1 VAALGAPGVARAAE
15 PGAARVLVWH
25 CSDEALEG
33 TGFPGCEATGKALR
47 IEIGGSV
54 LGIKEV
60 YAEDARPADAERMA
74 RERGAIFV
82 AWVEGREG
90 GYVIYAYDALN
101 DQVLSKSVEVEKGT
115 APPDAA
121 EVAFLYR
128 NMLGTSLYADLE
140 SIESDSGLWSLA
152 FPEEKVQVVKEVE
165 QLEPEPAR
173 VHLSLGYTLLSNPQ
187 RKKIEEWPAWHALSM
202 GLGVRVHEIVA
213 VALELGV
220 TPVASPFTAKRDG
233 VPLVK
238 LKTFLVDVRA
248 SARVKVL
255 DAGPFTLLPAAG
267 VAMSVTVAEIEGGHI
282 SGNTQKSYPHGSAFV
297 SLLMRLM
304 MHRNVGFGLELG
316 AEALFKRYT
325 YGLEMEEGEV
335 VTLLKM
341 GWLGLFVRF
350 GLVFA
355 L

>member
-1 VAALGAPGVARAAE
+1 MAVLGAPGVAGAAE

-33 TGFPGCEATGKALR
+33 TEFPGCEATGKALR

-54 LGIKEV
+54 LSIKDV
-60 YAEDARPADAERMA
+60 YAEAARPADAERMA

-82 AWVEGREG
+82 AWVEGQEG

-101 DQVLSKSVEVEKGT
+101 DQVLSKSVEIEKGT

-152 FPEEKVQVVKEVE
+152 FPAEKVQVVKEVE

-173 VHLSLGYTLLSNPQ
+173 VHLTLGYTLLSNPLE
-187 RKKIEEWPAWHALSM
+187 KPAAWHALSM

-213 VALELGV
+213 VALDLGV
-220 TPVASPFTAKRDG
+220 TPVASAFTARLGD
-233 VPLVK
+233 VPIVK
-238 LKTFLVDVRA
+238 LKTFVVDVRA
-248 SARVKVL
+248 SARIKVL

-267 VAMSVTVAEIEGGHI
+267 VAMSVTVAEIVGGHI

-316 AEALFKRYT
+316 AEALFKRYR
-325 YGLEMEEGEV
+325 YDLETED
-335 VTLLKM
+335 VTLLDM
-341 GWLGLFVRF
+341 GWLGLFLRF